1 MDADDSDDNT
11 QFMMKKTA
19 HNRSFFG
26 MRDIFRM
33 PFLCVGGKERE

>member
-19 HNRSFFG
+19 HNRSFIG
-26 MRDIFRM
+26 MRVF
-33 PFLCVGGKERE
+33 FACLFYV